1 MKRIYYIAIL
11 FLIFIGCGSLSAQE
25 AVPIRDAI
33 KQSVIVDSRIMR
45 QQQGLTTIQIE
56 AIKGIISPAGEGDA
70 IKFIQT
76 LPGVSTG
83 AEGTSSYYVRGGNSG
98 NNAVTLDGVPIYG
111 ISHLMGM
118 TSTIPA
124 EIVSS

>member
-1 MKRIYYIAIL
+1 
-11 FLIFIGCGSLSAQE
+11 
-25 AVPIRDAI
+25 
-33 KQSVIVDSRIMR
+33 MR

-118 TSTIPA
+118 TSTIPSEIITSADYRAGGFDA
-124 EIVSS
+124 EFNNFTSSVNLKSKGGFVSPIIQLS